1 MERIT
6 DAFVWPFRDPEWPAK
21 IGIIGL
27 ILLIPIVGSIN
38 GLGWMLAGL
47 DGLRAGEERLPPA
60 NLSYLGRGFRLF
72 VVNFVY
78 YFAIFVVAAAVY
90 AAGVAILANPGQG
103 EKRPVLGALGLA
115 PLFPGLRLPSPGD
128 LALAL

>member
-1 MERIT
+1 MDRIT

-47 DGLRAGEERLPPA
+47 DGLRAGGERLPPA
-60 NLSYLGRGFRLF
+60 NLRYLGRGFRLF

-78 YFAIFVVAAAVY
+78 YFAGFVVGAARY
-90 AAGVAILANPGQG
+90 ADGVVIPADPGPG
-103 EKRPVLGALGLA
+103 ESQ
-115 PLFPGLRLPSPGD
+115 PGLGSLGFGPPFLG
-128 LALAL
+128 

>member
-1 MERIT
+1 MDRIT

-38 GLGWMLAGL
+38 GLGWMLTAL

-72 VVNFVY
+72 VVNVVY

-90 AAGVAILANPGQG
+90 AAGVVLLADPGPA
-103 EKRPVLGALGLA
+103 RVP
-115 PLFPGLRLPSPGD
+115 PGV
-128 LALAL
+128 

>member
-1 MERIT
+1 MDRIT

-47 DGLRAGEERLPPA
+47 GGLRAGEERLPPA
-60 NLSYLGRGFRLF
+60 NLSYLGRGFPPF

-78 YFAIFVVAAAVY
+78 YFAIFFVAAPVF
-90 AAGVAILANPGQG
+90 AAGVVIPGEPGSGGTQTG
-103 EKRPVLGALGLA
+103 FVSFCLA
-115 PLFPGLRLPSPGD
+115 PL
-128 LALAL
+128 

>member
-1 MERIT
+1 MDRIT

-47 DGLRAGEERLPPA
+47 DRLRAREERLPPP
-60 NLSYLGRGFRLF
+60 NLSYLGRGFPLF
-72 VVNFVY
+72 LVNFLY
-78 YFAIFVVAAAVY
+78 YFAVLVLAAPRY
-90 AAGVAILANPGQG
+90 SAGVL
-103 EKRPVLGALGLA
+103 
-115 PLFPGLRLPSPGD
+115 SP
-128 LALAL
+128 AH

>member
-1 MERIT
+1 MDRIT
-6 DAFVWPFRDPEWPAK
+6 DAFVWPVRDPEWPAK

-27 ILLIPIVGSIN
+27 ILLLPIVGSIN
-38 GLGWMLAGL
+38 GLGWMLAAL

-78 YFAIFVVAAAVY
+78 YSATLDVAAAVY
-90 AAGVAILANPGQG
+90 AAGFGVLAKPGQG
-103 EKRPVLGALGLA
+103 EFTPGFGSLG
-115 PLFPGLRLPSPGD
+115 
-128 LALAL
+128 

>member
-1 MERIT
+1 MDRIT
-6 DAFVWPFRDPEWPAK
+6 DAFLWPFRDPGWPAK

-38 GLGWMLAGL
+38 GLGWMLAAL

-90 AAGVAILANPGQG
+90 VAVVAILAYPGVCETRTG
-103 EKRPVLGALGLA
+103 FGSFGVG
-115 PLFPGLRLPSPGD
+115 
-128 LALAL
+128 

>member
-1 MERIT
+1 MDRIT
-6 DAFVWPFRDPEWPAK
+6 DAFLWPFRDPGWPAK

-38 GLGWMLAGL
+38 GLGWMLAAL
-47 DGLRAGEERLPPA
+47 DGLRAGGERLPPA

-90 AAGVAILANPGQG
+90 AAGLLVPG
-103 EKRPVLGALGLA
+103 A
-115 PLFPGLRLPSPGD
+115 PGPGRFRTGMGSFG
-128 LALAL
+128 